1 MKQEPVI
8 RDERYYAV
16 ENASFKIG
24 YLILSFGTMLL
35 ISFRGFVYKENNW
48 DFFALV
54 MISSLAAT
62 IYQYKHRIVPFS
74 WKLLVTVIALTLLSA
89 GIAYVMV
96 RLILM
101 K

>member
-1 MKQEPVI
+1 MKQPVT

-24 YLILSFGTMLL
+24 YLILSFGMLFL
-35 ISFRGFVYKENNW
+35 ISFRGFVYHESNW

-54 MISSLAAT
+54 WISSLAAT
-62 IYQYKHRIVPFS
+62 IYQYKHKIVPFS
-74 WKLLVTVIALTLLSA
+74 RKYVYYVIALMLLGA
-89 GIAYVMV
+89 AVAFV
-96 RLILM
+96 LVKLI

>member
-8 RDERYYAV
+8 RDERYFAV
-16 ENASFKIG
+16 ENASYKIG

-35 ISFRGFVYKENNW
+35 ISFRGFVYKESNW

-74 WKLLVTVIALTLLSA
+74 RKLLVTVIALTLLSA

-96 RLILM
+96 RLILR